1 MLHTEVVPPAA
12 PEPQAHGNNGGGGG
26 KLNKLVTPT
35 FEMGM
40 GPDKFGF
47 WKEKWTVYKRSDKLT
62 KLEDI
67 RDQLISCCSEELY
80 EQ

>member
-1 MLHTEVVPPAA
+1 
-12 PEPQAHGNNGGGGG
+12 
-26 KLNKLVTPT
+26 
-35 FEMGM
+35 MGM